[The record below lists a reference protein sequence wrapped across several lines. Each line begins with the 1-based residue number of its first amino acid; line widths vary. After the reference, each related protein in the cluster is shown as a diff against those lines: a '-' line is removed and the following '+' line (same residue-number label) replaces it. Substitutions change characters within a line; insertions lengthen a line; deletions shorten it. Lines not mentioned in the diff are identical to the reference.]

1 MNKTKDG
8 SIIIKCNSDK
18 DSEKISKSIDE
29 NDPMCIKKQEK
40 IKSRIRIVNLSV
52 YAGKDVT
59 TNDIIM
65 RNDLPSESINILHTF
80 KQKNELNSIIAE
92 VTCEAYS
99 TIMSTGALFVDRERC
114 KVYNEF
120 DLNNEN
126 VASKILLTWFC
137 RSRKIIG
144 HVFFLFLI

>member
-18 DSEKISKSIDE
+18 DSEEISKSIDE

-40 IKSRIRIVNLSV
+40 NKPRIKIVNLSV
-52 YAGKDVT
+52 YAGKDET

-65 RNDLPSESINILHTF
+65 RNDLPSESINILYTF

-99 TIMSTGALFVDRERC
+99 TIMSTGALF
-114 KVYNEF
+114 
-120 DLNNEN
+120 
-126 VASKILLTWFC
+126 
-137 RSRKIIG
+137 
-144 HVFFLFLI
+144 